1 MWYISAL
8 ELAASSRSCSSTT
21 SAIVVWSM
29 ISATASRTRRQIG
42 KKPQRPPISH
52 LSPRVRLTHWIGAI
66 GPSMK
71 RTTSPTLDE
80 SAALELHEQIRK
92 KLLGDRLPAGDL
104 LDPYRPFVA
113 ALGKFEKRPKP
124 VLAAM

>member
-1 MWYISAL
+1 VVDDLGDRIPNPAPDREKTATTSDFTSL
-8 ELAASSRSCSSTT
+8 PESSTDALDRSNRAVDKT
-21 SAIVVWSM
+21 DHFTDVDLSRRPGEVVP
-29 ISATASRTRRQIG
+29 ALRA
-42 KKPQRPPISH
+42 
-52 LSPRVRLTHWIGAI
+52 LL
-66 GPSMK
+66 
-71 RTTSPTLDE
+71 TLDE

-113 ALGKFEKRPKP
+113 ALGKFEKRPEP